1 LVDIHGGHDNAR
13 IWSVLPPDQ
22 WGFCI
27 LVGMLMFISL
37 YDTGFLD
44 LMGLTG
50 LAFAKARTLLRA
62 LPDIFSQILIVLR
75 GTLAS
80 TAQLQ
85 PSCRSFFW

>member
-1 LVDIHGGHDNAR
+1 
-13 IWSVLPPDQ
+13 
-22 WGFCI
+22 
-27 LVGMLMFISL
+27 MLMFISL

-75 GTLAS
+75 GTSAS

-85 PSCRSFFW
+85 PSCRSFFWVTPHFLLPALKVQNIYFYINSY